1 MKTRVLLLK
10 LIIASAIV
18 VPNIASAKI
27 QCSNPDITGMSTTF
41 VSRDAAKSWVP
52 DEISFG
58 TDYVDWYGR
67 RINEASSSTEFYF
80 FAEGKKIS
88 GKYNTARN
96 RLTFRVGSKAGI
108 KTHAPAYYRSC
119 TNSKSSNSS
128 RPASDIGKRAFASE
142 STCKRKYIQ
151 TYLKSAG
158 LYNSSIDGK
167 WGNGTNSALQK
178 ANKITRFR
186 NMSPDKIIKTLSKE
200 APC

>member
-1 MKTRVLLLK
+1 MKRSVVGSNFIFFCVLLF
-10 LIIASAIV
+10 
-18 VPNIASAKI
+18 PNVISAKI

-52 DEISFG
+52 DEISFD

-80 FAEGKKIS
+80 FAEGKKMS

-96 RLTFRVGSKAGI
+96 RLTFRVGSKAGVKI
-108 KTHAPAYYRSC
+108 HAPAYYRSC

-142 STCKRKYIQ
+142 SICKRKYIQ

-167 WGNGTNSALQK
+167 WGNGTKSAVQK
-178 ANKITRFR
+178 ANSITRFR
-186 NMSPDKIIKTLSKE
+186 NMSPDKIIKTLSNE

>member
-10 LIIASAIV
+10 LIIASALV

-27 QCSNPDITGMSTTF
+27 QCSNPDIGAMSTSF

-52 DEISFG
+52 DEISFD

-80 FAEGKKIS
+80 FAEGRKIS
-88 GKYNTARN
+88 GKY
-96 RLTFRVGSKAGI
+96 SKARKRLLFRLGSDPGI
-108 KTHAPAYYRSC
+108 KIHAPAYYRSC
-119 TNSKSSNSS
+119 TDSKSSNSS
-128 RPASDIGKRAFASE
+128 QPTGDIEKRAFASE

-158 LYNSSIDGK
+158 LYYSSIDGK
-167 WGNGTNSALQK
+167 WGNGTKSALHK

-186 NMSPDKIIKTLSKE
+186 NMSPDKIIKTLAKE